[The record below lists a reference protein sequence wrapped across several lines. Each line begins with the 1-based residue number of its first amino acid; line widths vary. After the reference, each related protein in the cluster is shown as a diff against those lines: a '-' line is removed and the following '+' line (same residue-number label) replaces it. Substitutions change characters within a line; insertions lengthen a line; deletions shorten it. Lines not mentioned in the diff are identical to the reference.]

1 MGTVA
6 TVVGLFRAMTGPD
19 EVTELPGCVNEPSA
33 DHIGVVGS

>member
-6 TVVGLFRAMTGPD
+6 TVVGIVPRNDRSD